1 MTNEINMIND
11 IELATH
17 LKCKVEDI
25 PDFLEPDYTNEYAEI
40 SIQVT
45 DIHIIE
51 IGPCNFAT
59 KRETGFEALSDE
71 IVNYLSNHHDHE
83 NYFAEYLAEFELGH
97 KAIDRLTIAKSDYV
111 GTVKIWCEYNYFIGT
126 ILTRP
131 AYRFL
136 VDQDDYEYEIFDS
149 VKDAQ
154 DWIDKQ
160 ESETYLLSNGEASRP
175 EFYIIED

>member
-1 MTNEINMIND
+1 MTNEIND
-11 IELATH
+11 TELATL

-25 PDFLEPDYTNEYAEI
+25 SDFIEPDYTNDCAEI

-45 DIHIIE
+45 DTHVIE

-59 KRETGFEALSDE
+59 KRETGVGMLSDE
-71 IVNYLSNHHDHE
+71 IVKYLSNHHNHG
-83 NYFAEYLAEFELGH
+83 NYFAEYLDEFELGH
-97 KAIDRLTIAKSDYV
+97 KAIDRLTIAKKEYV
-111 GTVKIWCEYNYFIGT
+111 GAVKIWCEYNYFVGT
-126 ILTRP
+126 ILARP

-136 VDQDDYEYEIFDS
+136 VDQDDYEHRIFDS

-160 ESETYLLSNGEASRP
+160 ESETYLLSSGEASRP
-175 EFYIIED
+175 GFHIIED